1 MDIKKFSSI
10 WDVGKLP
17 IGTLMSNPFDGV
29 KDALFD
35 YKSQPDPEKARAL
48 RMLVQ
53 SYLREMNANQQLPLS
68 HRLMVMDTLD
78 QYIGILQELNV
89 PNLLETYDKVMT
101 RVTEKAEKKPEY
113 VEALVEM
120 AVYSF
125 YLIVHELQHTLLRYY
140 PVSRV
145 SIRRALATMDMVL
158 RLYRK
163 HQLPANNWFVRL
175 SRLFIIHEL
184 LRTVNTYAM
193 PPHEQQAAVRHLRK
207 HLDANVKV
215 GLHFYFRGEAVRC
228 QGLALIVRPLKPHI
242 SPSRVLRYDEVAEED
257 TIVLDLDQLAQ
268 IALRDMRHAQSKIN
282 PGQQGQHGDYV
293 MIADALKDTI
303 VFGQFMREVMYTRPR
318 QYPRKR
324 PDGKKYVAL
333 DTGIDHGFRL
343 LYEQQR
349 MMDSDG
355 CIDPPER
362 ERVWQVVD
370 ISDGG
375 FYLEHMPVRQR
386 PQAALSMMDDEKQAS
401 ADPDMEVGIL
411 ISYALLEPVPDT
423 LADKTQVKVLEKGI
437 ARVSWYRID
446 ANELR
451 SIGVAKI
458 MRGNIAHVRVVREM
472 LSVSARDQF
481 FAWIDREDERQLRM
495 WSTQEAI
502 SPGTP
507 LSVRTPGKRAISC
520 SVAKMLDRGVNYAV
534 HLLNID
540 PPKEAERAS

>member
-17 IGTLMSNPFDGV
+17 ISTLMSNPFDSV

-35 YKSQPDPEKARAL
+35 YKSQPTPEKAKAL
-48 RMLVQ
+48 RMLIQ
-53 SYLREMNANQQLPLS
+53 SYLREMNANKQLPLS
-68 HRLMVMDTLD
+68 HRLMVIDTLN
-78 QYIGILQELNV
+78 QYVAILQELNV
-89 PNLLETYDKVMT
+89 PNLLETYDKLMT
-101 RVTEKAEKKPEY
+101 EVAEKAEKKPEY

-125 YLIVHELQHTLLRYY
+125 YLIVHELQHTLSRYY

-145 SIRRALATMDMVL
+145 SIRRALTIMDMVL

-163 HQLPANNWFVRL
+163 HKLPANNWFVRL
-175 SRLFIIHEL
+175 NRLFVVHEL

-207 HLDANVKV
+207 HLEANVKV
-215 GLHFYFRGEAVRC
+215 GLRFYFKGEAVRC
-228 QGLALIVRPLKPHI
+228 QGLALIIQPLKPHI

-268 IALRDMRHAQSKIN
+268 IALRDMRHAQNKIR
-282 PGQQGQHGDYV
+282 PGQQGQHDDYV
-293 MIADALKDTI
+293 MITDAMKDAI

-324 PDGKKYVAL
+324 PEGKKYVAL
-333 DTGIDHGFRL
+333 DTNIDHGFQL

-349 MMDSDG
+349 IMDSDG

-370 ISDGG
+370 MSDGG

-386 PQAALSMMDDEKQAS
+386 PQAALSMMEEQQIS
-401 ADPDMEVGIL
+401 VDPDMEVGIL
-411 ISYALLEPVPDT
+411 ISYALLDPVTDALT
-423 LADKTQVKVLEKGI
+423 GKTQVKVLEKGI

-458 MRGNIAHVRVVREM
+458 MRGHIAHVRVVREM

-481 FAWIDREDERQLRM
+481 FAWIDREGERQLKM
-495 WSTQEAI
+495 WSTQETI

-507 LSVRTPGKRAISC
+507 LSIRIPGKQAVSC
-520 SVAKMLDRGVNYAV
+520 SVAKILDRGVNYAV
-534 HLLNID
+534 HLLNLD
-540 PPKEAERAS
+540 PQKKTGNAS